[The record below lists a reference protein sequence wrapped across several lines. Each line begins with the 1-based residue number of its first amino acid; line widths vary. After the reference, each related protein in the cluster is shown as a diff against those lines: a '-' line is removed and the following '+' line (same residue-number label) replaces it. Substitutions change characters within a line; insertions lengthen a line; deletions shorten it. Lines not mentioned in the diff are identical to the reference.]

1 MIWTALNL
9 KSLLVLALLALS
21 GQIFGEDNVIIKYK
35 TYERVDLGNL
45 EIKGEIIAPGD
56 LSVMERGR
64 KVFDTELLDKR
75 DLRDYIDRDH
85 KLLR

>member
-1 MIWTALNL
+1 M
-9 KSLLVLALLALS
+9 ALS
-21 GQIFGEDNVIIKYK
+21 GQIFGEENVIIKYK

-85 KLLR
+85 RLLR